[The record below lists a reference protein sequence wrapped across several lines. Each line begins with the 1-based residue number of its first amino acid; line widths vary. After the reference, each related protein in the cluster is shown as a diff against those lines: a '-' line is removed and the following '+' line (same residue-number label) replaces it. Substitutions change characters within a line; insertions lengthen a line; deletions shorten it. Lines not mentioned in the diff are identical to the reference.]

1 VEHPPAPQSLA
12 TVRPTKGEMS
22 HGSEDICRAALSL
35 APSRQSTL
43 VLTAAHLLLC
53 DGTVSVDTAGGA

>member
-1 VEHPPAPQSLA
+1 
-12 TVRPTKGEMS
+12 MS